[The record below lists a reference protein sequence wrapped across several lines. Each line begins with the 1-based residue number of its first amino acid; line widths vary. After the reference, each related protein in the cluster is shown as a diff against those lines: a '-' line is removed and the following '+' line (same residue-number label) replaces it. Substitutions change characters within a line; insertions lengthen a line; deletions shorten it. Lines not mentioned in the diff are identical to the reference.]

1 MADKLT
7 EARMAGMNQA
17 YNIAKE
23 YGIEELKKEIQRR
36 NITHVPVH
44 YTKTQIQQ
52 VWDRLSKSMYNN
64 MLTVFLY
71 TLNWNYGFGPKR
83 LKEFVKAYHVNAQYV
98 VDLDYLGEHYVKM
111 EDYAREINEKCKV
124 DLIDLATV
132 IDDEITMDAKNEDM
146 NLCRLAGVIWNLR
159 RNGFEA
165 AAEHLEKAKGM
176 LEDKHDKRR

>member
-23 YGIEELKKEIQRR
+23 YGIEELLKEIKRR
-36 NITHVPVH
+36 NITKVPVH
-44 YTKTQIQQ
+44 YTKTQMQQ
-52 VWDRLSKSMYNN
+52 LWDNLSKSMYNN

-71 TLNWNYGFGPKR
+71 TLNWNFGFGPKR
-83 LKEFVKAYHVNAQYV
+83 LKEFVRAYQANAQYV

-124 DLIDLATV
+124 DLIDLITV
-132 IDDEITMDAKNEDM
+132 IDDEIKTDAKNEEM
-146 NLCRLAGVIWNLR
+146 NWCELSGVIANLR

-165 AAEHLEKAKGM
+165 AAVHLEKAKGL
-176 LEDKHDKRR
+176 LEGKNDKRR

>member
-44 YTKTQIQQ
+44 YTKTQMQQ
-52 VWDRLSKSMYNN
+52 LWDNLSKSVYNN

-71 TLNWNYGFGPKR
+71 TLNWNFGFGPKR
-83 LKEFVKAYHVNAQYV
+83 LKEFVKAFQVNAKFV
-98 VDLDYLGEHYVKM
+98 MDLDYLGEHYVKM

-124 DLIDLATV
+124 DLIDLGKV
-132 IDDEITMDAKNEDM
+132 IEDEMKLDERNDEM
-146 NLCRLAGVIWNLR
+146 NWCELSGVIVNLR